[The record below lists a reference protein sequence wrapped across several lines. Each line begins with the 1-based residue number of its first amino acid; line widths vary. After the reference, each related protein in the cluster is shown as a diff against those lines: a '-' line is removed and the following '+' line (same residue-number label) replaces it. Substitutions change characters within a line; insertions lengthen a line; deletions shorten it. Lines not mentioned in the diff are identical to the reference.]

1 MEYLSPT
8 YSINNVSLNLLDSA
22 VPLSHFAST
31 WVTGIMGVPAQIT
44 NSLGLSGQ
52 LAPTLPG
59 GLEWFLDVFVRGPWP
74 GY

>member
-1 MEYLSPT
+1 MEFSSPT
-8 YSINNVSLNLLDSA
+8 YSINNISLNLLDSA

-31 WVTGIMGVPAQIT
+31 WAVGILGVPAQIG
-44 NSLGLSGQ
+44 NSLRLSGQ

-59 GLEWFLDVFVRGPWP
+59 ALEWFLDIFVRGPWP